1 MGNSVRRRI
10 SFGSEEMGR
19 ESEGRRSSEME
30 GEIEDR
36 KGREQSPGGQGRE
49 ERGGVSEEERQPQP
63 GSEEGR
69 REGRRSMPQK
79 EGGGGRGGGRENGGE
94 EVRE

>member
-30 GEIEDR
+30 GKIEDR
-36 KGREQSPGGQGRE
+36 SSPQAGRVGKRE
-49 ERGGVSEEERQPQP
+49 VG
-63 GSEEGR
+63 
-69 REGRRSMPQK
+69 
-79 EGGGGRGGGRENGGE
+79 
-94 EVRE
+94 